1 MTVASE
7 GAAVPVTVDDAAVL
21 YQAADDGGVA
31 TLTLNRPAN
40 RNSMTGELLDGFA
53 VAIAAAQRDARLR
66 CLVITGTG
74 PCFSAGADFKSIIQR
89 DSNDETGGGG
99 PAATPHQRSYAMY
112 EPFLAVL
119 DLAVPVIAALNGH
132 TVGGGFGLA
141 LVCDVRIGARDAK
154 YGANFARLGLHP
166 GMAITMMLPRLVG
179 ASRAAEMLYSA
190 ELIDGATAASYGLLS
205 RAVAADDVL
214 PAALTLARSI
224 AANAPIAVRSIKRTL
239 NRGLADAAREAARSE
254 AYAQAES
261 LATEDASE
269 GIAAL
274 LAKRPPIFRGR

>member
-1 MTVASE
+1 MTIGSDA
-7 GAAVPVTVDDAAVL
+7 TAAVL
-21 YQAADDGGVA
+21 YQAADGGGVA
-31 TLTLNRPAN
+31 TLTLNRPSN

-53 VAIAAAQRDARLR
+53 TAIAAAQGDALLR
-66 CLVITGTG
+66 CLVITGSG

-89 DSNDETGGGG
+89 DSNGDDDG
-99 PAATPHQRSYAMY
+99 PVATPHQRSYAMY
-112 EPFLAVL
+112 EPFLSVL
-119 DLAVPVIAALNGH
+119 DIAVPVIGALNGH

-141 LVCDVRIGARDAK
+141 LVCDVRIGAREAK

-205 RAVAADDVL
+205 RAVDAAAVL
-214 PAALTLARSI
+214 PAALTLARAI

-239 NRGLADAAREAARSE
+239 NRGLADSAREAARGE
-254 AYAQAES
+254 AYAQAET

-274 LAKRPPIFRGR
+274 LAKRPPVFRGR

>member
-1 MTVASE
+1 MTLGSQGTATAAS
-7 GAAVPVTVDDAAVL
+7 PAVL

-53 VAIAAAQRDARLR
+53 SAIAAAQQDALLR

-74 PCFSAGADFKSIIQR
+74 SCFSAGADFKSIIQR
-89 DSNDETGGGG
+89 DSHDEAGGGG
-99 PAATPHQRSYAMY
+99 PAATPSQRSYAMY
-112 EPFLAVL
+112 EPFLSVL

-141 LVCDVRIGARDAK
+141 LVCDVRIGARDVK

-166 GMAITMMLPRLVG
+166 GMAITMLLPRLVG
-179 ASRAAEMLYSA
+179 ASRAAELLYAA
-190 ELIDGATAASYGLLS
+190 ELIDGATAERYGLLS
-205 RAVAADDVL
+205 RAVAAEEVL
-214 PAALTLARSI
+214 PAAQTLARSI

-239 NRGLADAAREAARSE
+239 NRGLADAAREAARNE

-261 LATEDASE
+261 LATQDASE

>member
-1 MTVASE
+1 
-7 GAAVPVTVDDAAVL
+7 
-21 YQAADDGGVA
+21 
-31 TLTLNRPAN
+31 
-40 RNSMTGELLDGFA
+40 MTGELLDGFA
-53 VAIAAAQRDARLR
+53 SAIAAAQHDALLR
-66 CLVITGTG
+66 CLVITGAG

-89 DSNDETGGGG
+89 EHNGDGGNAG
-99 PAATPHQRSYAMY
+99 PVPTPHQRSYAMY
-112 EPFLAVL
+112 EPFLSVL
-119 DLAVPVIAALNGH
+119 DIAVPVIGALNGH

-141 LVCDVRIGARDAK
+141 LVCDVRIGAREAK

-205 RAVAADDVL
+205 RAVGAEEVL
-214 PAALTLARSI
+214 PAALTLARGI

-239 NRGLADAAREAARSE
+239 NRGLADAAREAARGE

-274 LAKRPPIFRGR
+274 LAKRPPVFRGR

>member
-1 MTVASE
+1 
-7 GAAVPVTVDDAAVL
+7 VTVSSDATAAVL
-21 YQAADDGGVA
+21 YQAADAGGVA
-31 TLTLNRPAN
+31 TLTLNRPGN

-53 VAIAAAQRDARLR
+53 AAIAAAQGDALLR

-89 DSNDETGGGG
+89 EGNGDGDG
-99 PAATPHQRSYAMY
+99 PVATPHQRSYAMY
-112 EPFLAVL
+112 EPFLSVL
-119 DLAVPVIAALNGH
+119 DIPVPVIGALNGH

-154 YGANFARLGLHP
+154 YGANFAKLGLHP

-205 RAVAADDVL
+205 RAVAVEDVL
-214 PAALTLARSI
+214 PAALRLAHGI

-239 NRGLADAAREAARSE
+239 NRGLADAAREAARGE
-254 AYAQAES
+254 AYAQAET
-261 LATEDASE
+261 LATEDAGE